1 MFLSRNFAS
10 NDSGYPENS
19 DIKKSDWLVLAA
31 MWHPVALVDN
41 ISENPHRFTLL
52 DLPLVMFRTSQGVTV
67 ARDICPHRGAPLS
80 MGRVQE
86 DRIICPYHGLEFT
99 ADGTCT
105 RIPAR
110 EDQTTPIA
118 ATFNLHT
125 YRILERYG
133 LLWVCLKPEPILP
146 LPEWPILEDKT
157 VMNNP
162 DTTITIN
169 SEVWETSAPRHV
181 ENFNDPAHL
190 PFVHADTFGNPEDPR
205 IPEFDVDQTVPH
217 VLRRVKLSRSEVQG
231 IKRDFTLVSELTLPF
246 CSMLVDQEEDGR
258 IRYAIHDVASPNS
271 AYRSTI
277 YQIAISEFDDPRAQL
292 AYVLQVNSEDKAL
305 IEKLY
310 PKDYLLNIRNERHTH
325 ADACSVAYK
334 KALGKLGLGARE
346 EQHR

>member
-19 DIKKSDWLVLAA
+19 DIKKNDWLVLAA

-41 ISENPHRFTLL
+41 ISENPDRFTLL

-80 MGRVQE
+80 MGHVKE

-99 ADGTCT
+99 PDGTCT

-110 EDQTTPIA
+110 EDQTIPIA
-118 ATFNLHT
+118 ASFNLHT

-246 CSMLVDQEEDGR
+246 CSMLVDREEDGR

-271 AYRSTI
+271 AHRSTI
-277 YQIAISEFDDPRAQL
+277 YQIAISEYDDPRAQL
-292 AYVLQVNSEDKAL
+292 AYMLQVNSEDKAL

-334 KALGKLGLGARE
+334 KALGKLGLGVPE
-346 EQHR
+346 EQPA